1 MTNSMERNPAL
12 YSRSDLMG
20 LLRYRDKDSFRK
32 KLTELMAHYFF
43 PSPLPGLPNKWS
55 AKEVDAWLAGYR
67 PPQSRQPASSDPEQA
82 EQIGRASRLQSR
94 LAARRFTVLTG
105 GLDKDK
111 K

>member
-1 MTNSMERNPAL
+1 MTNFSEKSPAL

-32 KLTELMAHYFF
+32 KLTELMAHHFF

-67 PPQSRQPASSDPEQA
+67 PQRTPQPASSDTQQA
-82 EQIGRASRLQSR
+82 EQSGRASRLQSR
-94 LAARRFTVLTG
+94 LAARRFTVVTG
-105 GLDKDK
+105 GLDKNLK
-111 K
+111 

>member
-1 MTNSMERNPAL
+1 MTNFSERSLAL

-32 KLTELMAHYFF
+32 KLADLMAHHFF

-67 PPQSRQPASSDPEQA
+67 PQQARQSASSETEQA
-82 EQIGRASRLQSR
+82 GRASRLQSR
-94 LAARRFTVLTG
+94 LAARRFTVVTG
-105 GLDKDK
+105 GLDKDPK
-111 K
+111 